1 MRFERPAAV
10 SPRHGV
16 RRKRPEAGATRSHP
30 AIDRYAQPKSHI
42 VGAPCC
48 AASVNIAAQR
58 RKLARSLL
66 EWRLHGAK
74 TLGNMDSSTGRTSK
88 NDGAGRVERV
98 KNVSRTKSVCGDARR
113 CACVGSLASVEP
125 DAALRQPG

>member
-1 MRFERPAAV
+1 MRFERRGTV

-16 RRKRPEAGATRSHP
+16 RRKRPEAGATRSGP
-30 AIDRYAQPKSHI
+30 AIDRYGQPKSHI

-88 NDGAGRVERV
+88 NAGAGEWRGSRMSVGRSLFAATLAGV
-98 KNVSRTKSVCGDARR
+98 LALAVSPA
-113 CACVGSLASVEP
+113 
-125 DAALRQPG
+125 